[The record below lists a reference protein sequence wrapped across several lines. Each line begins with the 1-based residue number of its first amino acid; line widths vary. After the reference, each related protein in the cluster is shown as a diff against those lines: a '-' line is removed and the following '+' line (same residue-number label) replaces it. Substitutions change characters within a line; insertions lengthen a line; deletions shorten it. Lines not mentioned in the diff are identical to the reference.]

1 MIECSE
7 FFKNLHKKLT
17 SYNIGRKYNRILHFY
32 GPMIGFDFV
41 GKKYTEHDISISG
54 AAFINKCCDLY
65 LKEIIYMVYIADLSI
80 VYK

>member
-1 MIECSE
+1 MI
-7 FFKNLHKKLT
+7 FYPVLILLT
-17 SYNIGRKYNRILHFY
+17 N
-32 GPMIGFDFV
+32 
-41 GKKYTEHDISISG
+41 TEHDISISG